1 MVEVVKINDDFS
13 WIKVE
18 NLTDSDRN
26 ELQSNYQIPKR
37 FLRYVSDVHE
47 RARFDT
53 DEDSN
58 ATLVI
63 FDVVVSQHFD
73 GMDNTEPVAFL
84 ITPDTFI
91 SFTRP
96 KSSFIN
102 HSIKELIDHHLTK
115 KKPIRPFFLLTR
127 LLFQLSLEYFDI
139 LDDVNVARTDIQVH
153 LMNQKS
159 HKAITQLMNLE
170 TSLVFLLTSLTS
182 NHELLN
188 DMERTMTLS
197 QEEHQAL
204 DNVLIEA
211 KQGQEMA
218 QMASDIIDRVSNA
231 YSNLLDSNLNNTMKF
246 LTVYS
251 IILMIPPIVF
261 GFYGQNVPIPWQ
273 HSPLAWILTIVV
285 SAILIGILV
294 RYFHKNNLL

>member
-1 MVEVVKINDDFS
+1 MTSIFTFRWVGDLIKVRNGGGAFMVEVVKINDDFS

-115 KKPIRPFFLLTR
+115 KKNQSAPFSF
-127 LLFQLSLEYFDI
+127 
-139 LDDVNVARTDIQVH
+139 
-153 LMNQKS
+153 
-159 HKAITQLMNLE
+159 
-170 TSLVFLLTSLTS
+170 
-182 NHELLN
+182 
-188 DMERTMTLS
+188 
-197 QEEHQAL
+197 
-204 DNVLIEA
+204 
-211 KQGQEMA
+211 
-218 QMASDIIDRVSNA
+218 
-231 YSNLLDSNLNNTMKF
+231 
-246 LTVYS
+246 
-251 IILMIPPIVF
+251 
-261 GFYGQNVPIPWQ
+261 
-273 HSPLAWILTIVV
+273 
-285 SAILIGILV
+285 
-294 RYFHKNNLL
+294 

>member
-102 HSIKELIDHHLTK
+102 HSIKELIDHHLAK